1 MNTPRELISVPK
13 EPLDDLERGFLHL
26 WFMVNRV
33 AGQIEKGA
41 EVQPLARVLRQEVN
55 DALIVINKWRL
66 ARWEQEGGRETS
78 PS

>member
-1 MNTPRELISVPK
+1 VNKAHELITVPK

-55 DALIVINKWRL
+55 EALIVINKWRL
-66 ARWEQEGGRETS
+66 ARWEQEGGGET
-78 PS
+78 PPP

>member
-1 MNTPRELISVPK
+1 MNKPVELTSVPK

-33 AGQIEKGA
+33 VAQIERGA

-55 DALIVINKWRL
+55 DALIVLNKWRL
-66 ARWEQEGGRETS
+66 ARWEQEGKGEA
-78 PS
+78 PL